1 VVTLAK
7 AEISPI
13 DIYKLL
19 PRTNC
24 GECGERTCMAFATK
38 LASREARL
46 KDCPPLLKP
55 EFKEAHQKLWEMLKP
70 PVKEIVIGV
79 GEKAV
84 RIGGKL
90 VMYRHELAYH
100 NLTPIALD
108 VTDVTPEEALVKRVK
123 RVENFVYTY
132 IGRQLKLDAIAL
144 RSASND
150 AAIFKSAVEKVMEA
164 TDLPFILCSLNPE
177 VMEPALIASHERRPL
192 IYAAT
197 AENWKDMAELALMYK
212 CPLAVFAPDDLDLLK
227 SLAKTLAEYGVED
240 LVLDPGTFTGNGVS
254 DTINNFTMI
263 RRSACKGKDETLGYP
278 LLGTPITAW
287 LEGEAKPELNAWR
300 EAYVASMLMSR
311 YADLLIMHSLDG
323 WVQLPLVV
331 WRFNIYTDPRKPVAV
346 EPGLRVFGKPDETSP
361 VMFTTNYALTYFT
374 VQSDIESA
382 GADSYL
388 MVIDTEG
395 LSVQSAIAGRRLTSD
410 MVADAIKTTG
420 VEQKVKHRHLIVPGM
435 AARLS
440 GEIEDLSKWH
450 VMVGPSDSSGIPK
463 FLKQNWPPKED

>member
-1 VVTLAK
+1 MAK

-13 DIYKLL
+13 DIYKFL

-24 GECGERTCMAFATK
+24 GECGEKTCMAFATK

-55 EFKEAHQKLWEMLKP
+55 EFKEAYQKLWRMLKP
-70 PVKEIVIGV
+70 PVKEITIGV
-79 GEKAV
+79 GDKAV

-100 NLTPIALD
+100 NPTPIAID
-108 VTDVTPEEALVKRVK
+108 VTDAVLADELVKRVK
-123 RVENFVYTY
+123 RVESFLYKY
-132 IGRQLKLDAIAL
+132 IGRELTLDAIAI
-144 RSASND
+144 RSVSNEP
-150 AAIFKSAVEKVMEA
+150 ATFKSVVEKVMET
-164 TDLPFILCSLNPE
+164 TDLPFVLCSLDPDI
-177 VMEPALIASHERRPL
+177 MEPALIASHKRRPL

-197 AENWKDMAELALMYK
+197 ADNWRNMAELALMYK
-212 CPLAVFAPDDLDLLK
+212 CPLAVFAPNDLDLLK
-227 SLAKTLAEYGVED
+227 SLTKTLTEYGVED
-240 LVLDPGTFTGNGVS
+240 LVLDPGTFTGDGVA

-263 RRSACKGKDETLGYP
+263 RRAVCKGGDETLGYP
-278 LLGTPITAW
+278 LIGTPITAW

-323 WVQLPLVV
+323 WAQLPLAV

-346 EPGLRVFGKPDETSP
+346 EPGLRVFGKPDENSP

-374 VQSDIESA
+374 VQSDIESG

-388 MVIDTEG
+388 IVVDTEG

-410 MVADAIKTTG
+410 MVADAIKETG
-420 VEQKVKHRHLIVPGM
+420 VEGKVRHRHLIIPGM

-440 GEIEDLSKWH
+440 GEIEELSKWH
-450 VMVGPSDSSGIPK
+450 VMVGPTDSSGIPK
-463 FLKQNWPPKED
+463 FLKEKWPPKKD

>member
-1 VVTLAK
+1 LAK

-13 DIYKLL
+13 DIYKFL
-19 PRTNC
+19 PKTNC

-70 PVKEIVIGV
+70 PVKEITIGA
-79 GEKAV
+79 GDKAV

-100 NLTPIALD
+100 NSTPIAID
-108 VTDVTPEEALVKRVK
+108 VTDVTSKDELAKRVK
-123 RVENFVYTY
+123 RVAEFLHTY
-132 IGRQLKLDAIAL
+132 IGRELTLDAIAL
-144 RSASND
+144 RSVSNHP
-150 AAIFKSAVEKVMEA
+150 ATFKSAVDRVMET
-164 TDLPFILCSLNPE
+164 TDLPLILCSLNPE

-197 AENWKDMAELALMYK
+197 ADNWRDMAELALMYK
-212 CPLAVFAPDDLDLLK
+212 CPLAVFAPNDLDLLK
-227 SLAKTLAEYGVED
+227 SLTKTLAEYGVDD
-240 LVLDPGTFTGNGVS
+240 LVLDPGTFTGDGAS

-263 RRSACKGKDETLGYP
+263 RRAACKGRDETLGYP
-278 LLGTPITAW
+278 LIGTPITAW

-300 EAYVASMLMSR
+300 EAYVASILMSR

-346 EPGLRVFGKPDETSP
+346 EPGLRVFGKPDEKSP
-361 VMFTTNYALTYFT
+361 VMFTTNYALTFFT

-382 GADSYL
+382 GVDGYL
-388 MVIDTEG
+388 IVIDTEG

-410 MVADAIKTTG
+410 MVADAIKETG
-420 VEQKVKHRHLIVPGM
+420 VEQKVKHRHLITPGM

-440 GEIEDLSKWH
+440 GEIEELSKWN
-450 VMVGPSDSSGIPK
+450 VMVGPTDSSGIPK
-463 FLKQNWPPKED
+463 FLKEKWPPKED

>member
-1 VVTLAK
+1 MAK

-24 GECGERTCMAFATK
+24 AECGEKTCMAFATK

-46 KDCPPLLKP
+46 RDCPPLLKP
-55 EFKEAHQKLWEMLKP
+55 EFKGAYQKLWEMLKP
-70 PVKEIVIGV
+70 PVKEIIIGE
-79 GEKAV
+79 GDKAV

-100 NLTPIALD
+100 NPTPIAID
-108 VTDVTPEEALVKRVK
+108 VTDVTSEDELAKRVK
-123 RVENFVYTY
+123 RVEEFLYKY
-132 IGRQLKLDAIAL
+132 IGRELTLDAIAV
-144 RSASND
+144 RSVSND
-150 AAIFKSAVEKVMEA
+150 PTTFKSTVEKVMKA
-164 TDLPFILCSLNPE
+164 TDLPLILCSLNPD
-177 VMEPALIASHERRPL
+177 VMEPALISSHKRRPL

-197 AENWKDMAELALMYK
+197 ADNWKNMAELALMYK
-212 CPLAVFAPDDLDLLK
+212 CPLTVFAPNDLTLLK
-227 SLAKTLAEYGVED
+227 SLAKTLTEYGVAD
-240 LVLDPGTFTGNGVS
+240 LALDPGTFSGDGVS
-254 DTINNFTMI
+254 DTVNNFTMI
-263 RRSACKGKDETLGYP
+263 RRAVCKEGDEALGYP
-278 LLGTPITAW
+278 LIGTPMTAW

-346 EPGLRVFGKPDETSP
+346 ESGLRTFGKPNENSP

-374 VQSDIESA
+374 VQSDIKSA
-382 GADSYL
+382 GANCYL

-395 LSVQSAIAGRRLTSD
+395 LSVQSAIAGRRLTSE
-410 MVADAIKTTG
+410 MVADAIKETG
-420 VEQKVKHRHLIVPGM
+420 IEEEVKHRHLIIPGM

-450 VMVGPSDSSGIPK
+450 VMVGPTDSSGIPK
-463 FLKQNWPPKED
+463 FLKEKWPPRKE

>member
-1 VVTLAK
+1 MAK

-13 DIYKLL
+13 DIYKFL

-24 GECGERTCMAFATK
+24 GECGEKTCMAFATK

-55 EFKEAHQKLWEMLKP
+55 EFEEAYQKLWEMLKP
-70 PVKEIVIGV
+70 PVKEITIGA
-79 GEKAV
+79 GDKAV

-100 NLTPIALD
+100 NQTPIAID
-108 VTDVTPEEALVKRVK
+108 ITDVAPEDALVKRVK
-123 RVENFVYTY
+123 RVENFLYKY
-132 IGRQLKLDAIAL
+132 IGRELALDAIAL
-144 RSASND
+144 RSVSND
-150 AAIFKSAVEKVMEA
+150 PATFKSAVNKVMEA

-177 VMEPALIASHERRPL
+177 VMEPALIASYERRPL

-197 AENWKDMAELALMYK
+197 ANNWRDMAELALMYK
-212 CPLAVFAPDDLDLLK
+212 CPLTVFAPNDLDLLK
-227 SLAKTLAEYGVED
+227 SLAKTLAEYGVQD
-240 LVLDPGTFTGNGVS
+240 LVLDPGTFTGAGVS
-254 DTINNFTMI
+254 DAINNFTMI
-263 RRSACKGKDETLGYP
+263 RRAACKARDETLGYP
-278 LLGTPITAW
+278 LIGTPITAW
-287 LEGEAKPELNAWR
+287 LKGEAKPELNAWR

-331 WRFNIYTDPRKPVAV
+331 WRFNIYTDPRKPVTV
-346 EPGLRVFGKPDETSP
+346 EPGLRVFGKPDENSP
-361 VMFTTNYALTYFT
+361 VMFTTNYALTFFT
-374 VQSDIESA
+374 VQSDMKSA
-382 GADSYL
+382 GVDGYL
-388 MVIDTEG
+388 IVVDTEG

-410 MVADAIKTTG
+410 MIADAIKETG
-420 VEQKVKHRHLIVPGM
+420 IEQKVKHRHLITPGM

-450 VMVGPSDSSGIPK
+450 VMVGPTDSSGIPK
-463 FLKQNWPPKED
+463 FLKQKWPPKME

>member
-1 VVTLAK
+1 MAK

-13 DIYKLL
+13 DIYKFL

-24 GECGERTCMAFATK
+24 GECGEKTCMAFATK

-46 KDCPPLLKP
+46 KGCPPLLKP
-55 EFKEAHQKLWEMLKP
+55 EFKEAYQKLREMLKP
-70 PVKEIVIGV
+70 PVKEITIGA
-79 GEKAV
+79 GNKAV

-100 NLTPIALD
+100 NLTPIAID
-108 VTDVTPEEALVKRVK
+108 VTDVTSENELAKRVK
-123 RVENFVYTY
+123 RVEEFLYKY
-132 IGRQLKLDAIAL
+132 IGRELTLDAIAV
-144 RSASND
+144 RSVSND
-150 AAIFKSAVEKVMEA
+150 PAAFKSAVDKVMET
-164 TDLPFILCSLNPE
+164 TDLPLILCSLNPE

-197 AENWKDMAELALMYK
+197 TDNWRDMAELALMYK
-212 CPLAVFAPDDLDLLK
+212 CPLAVLAPNDLDLLK
-227 SLAKTLAEYGVED
+227 SLAKTLTEYGVED
-240 LVLDPGTFTGNGVS
+240 LVLDPGTFTGDGVS

-263 RRSACKGKDETLGYP
+263 RRAVCKGRDETLGYP
-278 LLGTPITAW
+278 LIGTPITAW

-323 WVQLPLVV
+323 WVQLPTVV

-346 EPGLRVFGKPDETSP
+346 EPGLRVFGKPDENSP

-374 VQSDIESA
+374 VQSDIESG

-388 MVIDTEG
+388 IVIDTEG

-410 MVADAIKTTG
+410 MVADAIRETG
-420 VEQKVKHRHLIVPGM
+420 VEQKVRHRHLIIPGM

-440 GEIEDLSKWH
+440 GEIEELSKWH
-450 VMVGPSDSSGIPK
+450 VKVGPTDSSGIPK
-463 FLKQNWPPKED
+463 FLKENWPPKED

>member
-1 VVTLAK
+1 MIILAK

-13 DIYKLL
+13 DIYKFL

-24 GECGERTCMAFATK
+24 GECGEKTCMAFATK

-55 EFKEAHQKLWEMLKP
+55 EFKEAYQKLWRMLKP
-70 PVKEIVIGV
+70 PVKEITIGV
-79 GEKAV
+79 GDKAV

-100 NLTPIALD
+100 NPTPIAID
-108 VTDVTPEEALVKRVK
+108 VTDAVLADELVKRVK
-123 RVENFVYTY
+123 RVESFLYKY
-132 IGRQLKLDAIAL
+132 IGRELTLDAIAI
-144 RSASND
+144 RSVSNEP
-150 AAIFKSAVEKVMEA
+150 ATFKSVVEKVMET
-164 TDLPFILCSLNPE
+164 TDLPFVLCSLDPDI
-177 VMEPALIASHERRPL
+177 MEPALIASHKRRPL

-197 AENWKDMAELALMYK
+197 ADNWRNMAELALMYK
-212 CPLAVFAPDDLDLLK
+212 CPLAVFAPNDLDLLK
-227 SLAKTLAEYGVED
+227 SLTKTLTEYGVED
-240 LVLDPGTFTGNGVS
+240 LVLDPGTFTGDGVA

-263 RRSACKGKDETLGYP
+263 RRAVCKGGDETLGYP
-278 LLGTPITAW
+278 LIGTPITAW

-323 WVQLPLVV
+323 WAQLPLAV

-346 EPGLRVFGKPDETSP
+346 EPGLRVFGKPDENSP

-374 VQSDIESA
+374 VQSDIESG

-388 MVIDTEG
+388 IVVDTEG

-410 MVADAIKTTG
+410 MVADAIKETG
-420 VEQKVKHRHLIVPGM
+420 VEGKVRHRHLIIPGM

-440 GEIEDLSKWH
+440 GEIEELSKWH
-450 VMVGPSDSSGIPK
+450 VMVGPTDSSGIPK
-463 FLKQNWPPKED
+463 FLKEKWPPKKD